1 MKRIFLTAQWK
12 NLILLNYEVE
22 PEVLLPYVP
31 QGTELDF
38 FEGKTYVSL
47 VGFLFQN
54 IKVKGLKIPF
64 HVNFEEVNLRFY
76 VKRNQGNEVKRGV
89 CFIKE
94 IVPRRAIV
102 FIANIIYKENYVC
115 LKMQHLINEEQ
126 VLYRWYFNKQWHYIT
141 VALEDTLALPEKDS
155 LAEFITEHY
164 WGYSSGGKQTI
175 EYQVGHPTWEVASLN
190 NFDIKVNYEHLYG
203 SKLSKALLTGPASVI
218 FAKGSEVIVYEGSR
232 LI

>member
-1 MKRIFLTAQWK
+1 MKPIFLTAEWK

-22 PEVLLPYVP
+22 PESLLPYVP

-38 FEGKTYVSL
+38 FEGKTYLSL

-54 IKVKGLKIPF
+54 TKVKGFKIPF
-64 HVNFEEVNLRFY
+64 HINFEEVNLRFY
-76 VKRNQGNEVKRGV
+76 VKRTEGAEVKRGV

-94 IVPRRAIV
+94 IVPRRAIT
-102 FIANIIYKENYVC
+102 FIANTIYKENYVY

-126 VLYRWYFNKQWHYIT
+126 VMYRWYFDKQWHYIT
-141 VALEDTLALPEKDS
+141 VALEGALALPEKDS

-175 EYQVGHPTWEVASLN
+175 EYQVEHPTWEVASLN
-190 NFDIKVNYEHLYG
+190 NFDVKVDYERLYG
-203 SKLSKALLTGPASVI
+203 PKLSKALLTGPASVI
-218 FAKGSEVIVYEGSR
+218 FAKGSEVIVYEGNR